1 MSWLNPEEK
10 RDVQQLITRKADVS
24 SVVGS
29 DTGNITS
36 TEMEIKLQDKTP
48 VQLKYHSVLK
58 PLYAHFGNLYNKG

>member
-58 PLYAHFGNLYNKG
+58 PLYTHFGNLYNKG